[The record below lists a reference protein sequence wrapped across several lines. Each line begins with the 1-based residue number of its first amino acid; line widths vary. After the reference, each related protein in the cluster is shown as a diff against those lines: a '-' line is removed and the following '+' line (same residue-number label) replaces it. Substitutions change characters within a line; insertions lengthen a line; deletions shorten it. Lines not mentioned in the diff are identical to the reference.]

1 MNKKD
6 NPLKVYAV
14 VSQIG
19 FLVITPL
26 LIFIWGG
33 SVLVNKFSLPSWVMI
48 LLVFAGIIT
57 MISGVG
63 TYLKNLIKMYGGK
76 DDKKTYKYLS
86 DRLTMTITTMT
97 AVTGSCKYE
106 KEITETTS
114 FKECMALL
122 PYYIGALVLLGIV
135 SVILM
140 ISGIGDYTLLTGAVA
155 GTAVSA
161 LNFVLM
167 AISAEKA
174 ITLTE
179 KSAKLAMNGSYGAR
193 YIGTFIILGVLMF
206 FKIINPVTAVLP
218 LFVPKIAYTVTAF
231 KEKSDF

>member
-76 DDKKTYKYLS
+76 DEKTYKYLS
-86 DRLTMTITTMT
+86 DRRDND
-97 AVTGSCKYE
+97 
-106 KEITETTS
+106 
-114 FKECMALL
+114 
-122 PYYIGALVLLGIV
+122 YY
-135 SVILM
+135 
-140 ISGIGDYTLLTGAVA
+140 DDDRRDR
-155 GTAVSA
+155 
-161 LNFVLM
+161 
-167 AISAEKA
+167 
-174 ITLTE
+174 
-179 KSAKLAMNGSYGAR
+179 KL
-193 YIGTFIILGVLMF
+193 
-206 FKIINPVTAVLP
+206 
-218 LFVPKIAYTVTAF
+218 
-231 KEKSDF
+231 

>member
-63 TYLKNLIKMYGGK
+63 TY
-76 DDKKTYKYLS
+76 KYLS
-86 DRLTMTITTMT
+86 DRRDND
-97 AVTGSCKYE
+97 
-106 KEITETTS
+106 
-114 FKECMALL
+114 
-122 PYYIGALVLLGIV
+122 YY
-135 SVILM
+135 
-140 ISGIGDYTLLTGAVA
+140 DDDRRDR
-155 GTAVSA
+155 
-161 LNFVLM
+161 
-167 AISAEKA
+167 
-174 ITLTE
+174 
-179 KSAKLAMNGSYGAR
+179 KL
-193 YIGTFIILGVLMF
+193 
-206 FKIINPVTAVLP
+206 
-218 LFVPKIAYTVTAF
+218 
-231 KEKSDF
+231 

>member
-86 DRLTMTITTMT
+86 DRHDND
-97 AVTGSCKYE
+97 
-106 KEITETTS
+106 
-114 FKECMALL
+114 
-122 PYYIGALVLLGIV
+122 YY
-135 SVILM
+135 
-140 ISGIGDYTLLTGAVA
+140 DDDRRDR
-155 GTAVSA
+155 
-161 LNFVLM
+161 
-167 AISAEKA
+167 
-174 ITLTE
+174 
-179 KSAKLAMNGSYGAR
+179 KL
-193 YIGTFIILGVLMF
+193 
-206 FKIINPVTAVLP
+206 
-218 LFVPKIAYTVTAF
+218 
-231 KEKSDF
+231 